1 MRTYQGRRPWI
12 PGILKDQA
20 LAASKP
26 SMRALPFLLFALLTS
41 AVAAA
46 QEPPRDDPRDA
57 EHARLSNLSRQDRE
71 VLAPHL
77 ERGPV
82 ALVEFRGGGADLPG
96 VHFAVKVRAP
106 AERVAQVIADPS
118 RYPRF
123 MPALDSVEITDH
135 RQNMTSYHWTWQTA
149 VFTLRGDSV
158 LQVYPSPQGRSDRP
172 YRIESRATGGDL
184 GTGRLV
190 WRVYQ
195 QGDNESLL
203 TLSTRLD
210 IRDAN
215 YLTRQINRGQNS
227 INRTVNITLA
237 FVMLHGTKMEAERLV
252 GAPPEH
258 EERPPLS
265 RPDVNIVAM
274 ARLLSRGDLLLMDTT
289 GDRLNQVTVIGR
301 IGKGQERTREVMT
314 DPREFGPA
322 LVPGSYARVVRQGE
336 EDLDFEW
343 GVNLPLIGSSGQMR
357 LREEGN
363 VVSID
368 AIEGALE
375 GGRWRFERMGYPS
388 GEAVVVG
395 WADFDPA
402 DASWL
407 IRGMVADDPPLG
419 HGIAGGTSIMVIR
432 AIRSRAWRV
441 HEARAA
447 AQAAREHQGG

>member
-1 MRTYQGRRPWI
+1 
-12 PGILKDQA
+12 
-20 LAASKP
+20 
-26 SMRALPFLLFALLTS
+26 MRALPCLLFVVLSTS
-41 AVAAA
+41 SLGAFA
-46 QEPPRDDPRDA
+46 QEGERRDDPRDA
-57 EHARLSNLSRQDRE
+57 EHARLANLTTTDRT

-82 ALVEFRGGGADLPG
+82 ALVEFRGAAELPG
-96 VHFAVKVRAP
+96 IHFATKVRAP
-106 AERVAQVIADPS
+106 ADRVAAVIANPAG
-118 RYPRF
+118 YPRF
-123 MPALDSVEITDH
+123 MPALDAVNVTDR
-135 RQNMTSYHWTWQTA
+135 RQNMTSYAWTWRTA
-149 VFTLRGDSV
+149 VFTLRGNSV
-158 LQVYPSPQGRSDRP
+158 LQEYPAPRGRTDRP

-190 WRVYQ
+190 WRVYP

-203 TLSTRLD
+203 TLSARLD

-227 INRTVNITLA
+227 INRTVNISLA
-237 FVMLHGTKMEAERLV
+237 FVMLHGTKMEAERVV
-252 GAPPEH
+252 GAPPETAAD
-258 EERPPLS
+258 RPLT
-265 RPDVNIVAM
+265 RPRVNINAL
-274 ARLLSRGDLLLMDTT
+274 ASLLARGDLLLMDTT
-289 GDRLNQVTVIGR
+289 GNRLNQVAVLGR
-301 IGKGQERTREVMT
+301 IGRDQERTREVMT

-322 LVPGSYARVVRQGE
+322 LVPGSYARIVREGE

-343 GVNLPLIGSSGQMR
+343 GVNLPLVGSSGTMR
-357 LREEGN
+357 LREEGT

-375 GGRWRFERMGYPS
+375 GGRWRFDRMGYPN
-388 GEAVVVG
+388 GEAVVLG
-395 WADFDPA
+395 WADFDPG
-402 DASWL
+402 DVSWL

-447 AQAAREHQGG
+447 AAAAEAEDG